1 MIVKRRLTWM
11 NQIFTWKGNVL
22 RRIWKRLLAVFL
34 VASFVTF
41 LDWAFT
47 PRDGAHASEAESAFA
62 ILFTLSELPFT
73 MVGFAL
79 GIFLG
84 FRNNESYQRFW
95 EGRRLW
101 GQLVNLSRTFARQV
115 LTMIDEPEQ
124 ARAVAPSREP
134 LESLEAV
141 HRRLIYAMIGYVHSL
156 RHRLRND
163 EAIDELSNWLESKE
177 VEVLRK
183 QHNVPIR
190 ILQMMGLRLKEQ
202 FQAGRIDAIRFQE
215 LERTLAQATDVQGG
229 CERIKATP
237 LPFTYGQLTHT
248 IVALYCYFLPFGI
261 VDNTGWMT
269 PAVTL
274 FLAYVFLGLD
284 CIGDEL
290 EDPFGT
296 EPNDLPL
303 SHISRNIEIN
313 LRQALDEPD
322 CPEALQPVDD
332 VIW

>member
-1 MIVKRRLTWM
+1 
-11 NQIFTWKGNVL
+11 
-22 RRIWKRLLAVFL
+22 
-34 VASFVTF
+34 
-41 LDWAFT
+41 
-47 PRDGAHASEAESAFA
+47 
-62 ILFTLSELPFT
+62 

-101 GQLVNLSRTFARQV
+101 GQLVNLSRSFARQV
-115 LTMIDEPEQ
+115 LTMIAEPDYV
-124 ARAVAPSREP
+124 RAVDPGDDP
-134 LESLEAV
+134 LEPVEKV
-141 HRRLIYAMIGYVHSL
+141 QRRLIYAMIGYVHSL
-156 RHRLRND
+156 KFHLRN
-163 EAIDELSNWLESKE
+163 ETPFSELSNWLEPQE
-177 VEVLRK
+177 VETLRT
-183 QHNVPIR
+183 QRNVPIR
-190 ILQMMGLRLKEQ
+190 ILQTIGLRLKTE
-202 FQAGRIDAIRFQE
+202 FQEGRIDAIRFQE

-261 VDNTGWMT
+261 VENTGWMT

-290 EDPFGT
+290 EDPFGA

-303 SHISRNIEIN
+303 AHISRNVEIN
-313 LRQALDEPD
+313 LRQSLDETD
-322 CPEALQPVDD
+322 LPEPLQPVDD

>member
-1 MIVKRRLTWM
+1 MIVKRRLTWI

-22 RRIWKRLLAVFL
+22 RRIWKRLLSVF
-34 VASFVTF
+34 VAASVVTV
-41 LDWAFT
+41 LDWVFS
-47 PRDGAHASEAESAFA
+47 PRDGTHASEAESVFA
-62 ILFTLSELPFT
+62 LLFTLSELPFT

-101 GQLVNLSRTFARQV
+101 GQLVNLSRSFARQV
-115 LTMIDEPEQ
+115 LTMIAEPDYG
-124 ARAVAPSREP
+124 RAVDPGDDVLEP
-134 LESLEAV
+134 VEKV
-141 HRRLIYAMIGYVHSL
+141 QRRLIYAMIGYVHSL
-156 RHRLRND
+156 KFHLRNED
-163 EAIDELSNWLESKE
+163 PFGELSNWLEPAE
-177 VEVLRK
+177 IERLRT
-183 QHNVPIR
+183 QRNVPIR
-190 ILQMMGLRLKEQ
+190 ILQMIGLRLKTE
-202 FQAGRIDAIRFQE
+202 FDAGRIDAIRFQE

-303 SHISRNIEIN
+303 AHISRNVEIN
-313 LRQALDEPD
+313 LRQALDETD
-322 CPEALQPVDD
+322 VPEPIHPVDN

>member
-1 MIVKRRLTWM
+1 MIVKRRLTWI

-34 VASFVTF
+34 VASLVTF
-41 LDWAFT
+41 LDWAFA
-47 PRDGAHASEAESAFA
+47 PRDGAHASEAEGLFT

-101 GQLVNLSRTFARQV
+101 GQLVNLCRSFARQV
-115 LTMIDEPEQ
+115 LTMIAEPEHS
-124 ARAVAPSREP
+124 RAVDPGDDP
-134 LESLEAV
+134 LEPIERT
-141 HRRLIYAMIGYVHSL
+141 HRRLIYAMIGYVHAL
-156 RHRLRND
+156 RHRLRNE
-163 EAIDELSNWLESKE
+163 EAIDELSNWLEPGE
-177 VEVLRK
+177 VEILRK
-183 QHNVPIR
+183 QQNVPIR
-190 ILQMMGLRLKEQ
+190 ILQMIGQRLKTE
-202 FQAGRIDAIRFQE
+202 FQGGRIDVIRFQE

-269 PAVTL
+269 PLVTL

-313 LRQALDEPD
+313 LRQALDEED
-322 CPEALQPVDD
+322 VPEPLQPVGD

>member
-1 MIVKRRLTWM
+1 MIVKRRLTWI

-34 VASFVTF
+34 AASAVTV

-47 PRDGAHASEAESAFA
+47 PRDGAHASDAESVFA

-101 GQLVNLSRTFARQV
+101 GQLVNLSRSFARQV
-115 LTMIDEPEQ
+115 LTMIAEPERG
-124 ARAVAPSREP
+124 RAVDPGDDP
-134 LESLEAV
+134 LESVEKV
-141 HRRLIYAMIGYVHSL
+141 HRRLIYAMIGYVHAL
-156 RHRLRND
+156 RHRLRNE
-163 EAIDELSNWLESKE
+163 EAVDELANWLEPGE
-177 VEVLRK
+177 VELLRT
-183 QHNVPIR
+183 QQNVPIR
-190 ILQMMGLRLKEQ
+190 ILQMMGSRLKTE

-261 VDNTGWMT
+261 VDNTGGMT
-269 PAVTL
+269 PLVTL

-284 CIGDEL
+284 CIGDEYPGQIAIMRL
-290 EDPFGT
+290 
-296 EPNDLPL
+296 
-303 SHISRNIEIN
+303 
-313 LRQALDEPD
+313 LRE
-322 CPEALQPVDD
+322 LQPEHVSGRLILVPTLTGDGM
-332 VIW
+332 

>member
-22 RRIWKRLLAVFL
+22 RRIWKRLLSVFL
-34 VASFVTF
+34 VASAVTF

-47 PRDGAHASEAESAFA
+47 PRDGAHASDAESVFA

-101 GQLVNLSRTFARQV
+101 GQLVNLCRTFARQV
-115 LTMIDEPEQ
+115 LTMIAEPEHS
-124 ARAVAPSREP
+124 RAVDPGDDP
-134 LESLEAV
+134 LEPVDKSQ
-141 HRRLIYAMIGYVHSL
+141 RRLIYAMIGYVHSL
-156 RHRLRND
+156 RRHLRND
-163 EAIDELSNWLESKE
+163 EAVDELSHWLEPAE
-177 VEVLRK
+177 VEVLRT
-183 QHNVPIR
+183 QRNVPIR
-190 ILQMMGLRLKEQ
+190 ILQMIGLRLKTE
-202 FQAGRIDAIRFQE
+202 FQGGRIDVIRFQE

-269 PAVTL
+269 PLVTL

-313 LRQALDEPD
+313 LRQSLDEAD
-322 CPEALQPVDD
+322 VPEPLQPVGD

>member
-1 MIVKRRLTWM
+1 MIVKRRLTWIK
-11 NQIFTWKGNVL
+11 QIFTWKGNVL
-22 RRIWKRLLAVFL
+22 RKIWKRLLSVF
-34 VASFVTF
+34 VAASVVTF
-41 LDWAFT
+41 FDWDLQPQGTHIVEGYTAVVV
-47 PRDGAHASEAESAFA
+47 
-62 ILFTLSELPFT
+62 LFTLSELPFT

-101 GQLVNLSRTFARQV
+101 GQLVNLSRTFSRQV
-115 LTMIDEPEQ
+115 LTMISEPVDRRDLIEGDT
-124 ARAVAPSREP
+124 P
-134 LESLEAV
+134 LEPVEKM

-156 RHRLRND
+156 RHHLRH
-163 EAIDELSNWLESKE
+163 ESSIDELARWLDPAE
-177 VEVLRK
+177 VEELRS
-183 QHNVPIR
+183 QRNPPIR
-190 ILQMMGLRLKEQ
+190 ILQFIGMRLKTE
-202 FQAGRIDAIRFQE
+202 FQAGRIDVIRFQE

-261 VDNTGWMT
+261 VAKTGWMT
-269 PAVTL
+269 PLVTA

-284 CIGDEL
+284 SIGDEL

-303 SHISRNIEIN
+303 SHISRTIEIN
-313 LRQALDEPD
+313 LRQALDETD
-322 CPEALQPVDD
+322 LPEPLQPVDD